1 MAGLLR
7 GKEKHEVFVN
17 SYHLC
22 FLGDLNSHQNHCD
35 QYKYYKQELISLIN
49 NTNFMLKFWQ
59 QMMTKV
65 RKSSYYVWFL
75 VSLINNTNLM
85 IKYYQKWWWRCE
97 RAPTMSGSWEQ
108 RSRRVCGERSIL
120 PQSSGKQIFVFPL
133 NKQNLKHILIQKKHK
148 LYKTSRYLTGKEKEQ
163 APIKVRFAVRISTK
177 LSRSWSGQCSDD
189 HNCNCLD
196 FCGFDQNDLHHHFC
210 HYQNITNITRL

>member
-17 SYHLC
+17 FYHLC
-22 FLGDLNSHQNHCD
+22 FLGDLISHQKHSCHHCD
-35 QYKYYKQELISLIN
+35 QYRYYKHELVSLIN
-49 NTNFMLKFWQ
+49 NTSFLIKFWR
-59 QMMTKV
+59 QMIMKV

-85 IKYYQKWWWRCE
+85 IKYYQKLWRRYE

-163 APIKVRFAVRISTK
+163 APIKVRFAVRKSTK
-177 LSRSWSGQCSDD
+177 LSWSWSWSWSWSRPS
-189 HNCNCLD
+189 
-196 FCGFDQNDLHHHFC
+196 
-210 HYQNITNITRL
+210 TPRARLFLFWRSYL